1 MIETTVVIPNLNG
14 MNYLDHCLC
23 SLYECEMPETEKQ
36 VEERAKQDG
45 SEGRKRKGQPAFPII
60 VVDNGSTD
68 GSVELIERSFPEVT
82 VIRFPEN
89 RGFCGAVNAGIAAAK
104 TPYVILLNN
113 DTTVEKGF
121 VSYLTEAVRKNKNYF
136 SVGAK
141 MVSMKQPELI
151 DDAGDYYCALGWAF
165 ARGKGKS
172 ASRYKKPCDIFAACA
187 GAAIYRRDVLEKLG
201 GFDEAH
207 FAYLEDIDVGYRARL
222 CGYRNRFEPKAL
234 VYHAGSASSGSRYND
249 FKVRLSSRNSVY
261 LIGKN
266 MPPLQIIL
274 NLPFLLCGF
283 FIKYLFFAKKGFGTL
298 YIEGLLNGW
307 KLCRSEEGRK
317 RRVRFRPDRFPVY
330 ARIEGELLY
339 NLFVRRIFC

>member
-1 MIETTVVIPNLNG
+1 MIETTVIIPNLNG
-14 MNYLDHCLC
+14 MNYLGDCLR
-23 SLYECEMPETEKQ
+23 SLYHCETPEAGK
-36 VEERAKQDG
+36 RR
-45 SEGRKRKGQPAFPII
+45 EGEAETDHKLQPAFPII

-68 GSVELIERSFPEVT
+68 GSVEFMEREFPEVRL
-82 VIRFPEN
+82 IRFSEN
-89 RGFCGAVNAGIAAAK
+89 RGFCGAVNAGIAVAK

-113 DTTVEKGF
+113 DTTVGAGF
-121 VSYLTEAVRKNKNYF
+121 VSYLTEAVSRNQNYF

-172 ASRYKKPCDIFAACA
+172 ASRYTKPCNVFAACA
-187 GAAIYRRDVLEKLG
+187 GAAIYRRDILERLG

-207 FAYLEDIDVGYRARL
+207 FAYLEDMDIGYRARL

-234 VYHAGSASSGSRYND
+234 VYHAGSASSGSRYNA

-283 FIKYLFFAKKGFGTL
+283 FIKYLFFTKKGFGRL
-298 YIEGLLNGW
+298 YLEGLLNGW
-307 KLCRSEEGRK
+307 KLCRSKEGRK
-317 RRVRFRPDRFPVY
+317 RRVKFQLSRLPAYV
-330 ARIEGELLY
+330 RIEGELLY